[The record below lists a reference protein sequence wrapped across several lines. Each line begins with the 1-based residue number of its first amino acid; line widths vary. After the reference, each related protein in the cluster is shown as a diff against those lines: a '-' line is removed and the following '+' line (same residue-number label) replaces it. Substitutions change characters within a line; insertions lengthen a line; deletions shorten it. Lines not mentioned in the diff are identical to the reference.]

1 MRSAAFYK
9 FISGVLAILLALGG
23 AYAAKI
29 IHDAKLERDSFRTQK
44 EAAQGELDD
53 ARGKLEKYQEVFQRL
68 QNDPEFLDHVARAR
82 LDYARPDELI
92 FRFNVDPLTGAAPT
106 GNLDTARPAPNTPLL
121 PLSRPAKPAN
131 ATTTARR

>member
-29 IHDAKLERDSFRTQK
+29 IHDAKLERDSFKLQK
-44 EAAQGELDD
+44 DAAQNQLDET
-53 ARGKLEKYQEVFQRL
+53 RGKLEKYQEVFQRL

-92 FRFNVDPLTGAAPT
+92 FRFNVDPVTGSAAT
-106 GNLDTARPAPNTPLL
+106 GNLDSTRSAANTPLL

-131 ATTTARR
+131 TTTAQRR